1 MFVSDCYKVID
12 NKPNAKDEIRCIRKY
27 KNLDLAMAFVA
38 KANRNHQ
45 IKQERLK
52 AKKQNRATVK
62 HSVRVK
68 KRGMISRLVD
78 EMGLTDGRRE
88 NRIQAK
94 VFRKDPLNYNTENI
108 GKAITKRGKIL

>member
-1 MFVSDCYKVID
+1 MKLSIEALKEKKKNRILVQP
-12 NKPNAKDEIRCIRKY
+12 KPWK
-27 KNLDLAMAFVA
+27 L
-38 KANRNHQ
+38 
-45 IKQERLK
+45 
-52 AKKQNRATVK
+52 
-62 HSVRVK
+62 

-78 EMGLTDGRRE
+78 EMGSTDNRRE